1 MSKFGHRHTKSA
13 KVTPSMVMDI
23 RLKYQEGMTQSAL
36 SQEYHLSI
44 VQIGRIVR
52 NESWQSLPAT
62 TATPEEL
69 QLMALRSAEVAKEV
83 QISGKM
89 EGDISAAR
97 EKDKAADKMLEELKG
112 PPVLDEV
119 KKRAK
124 EFLG

>member
-1 MSKFGHRHTKSA
+1 MSKFGYRHTKSA

-62 TATPEEL
+62 TATPDEL
-69 QLMALRSAEVAKEV
+69 RLMALRSAEVAKETQV
-83 QISGKM
+83 SKM
-89 EGDISAAR
+89 QGDIAAEK
-97 EKDKAADKMLEELKG
+97 EKDPDRMLEELKG
-112 PPVLDEV
+112 PEV
-119 KKRAK
+119 SQAVKDRVK
-124 EFLG
+124 EYLK